1 MSLHFAVV
9 IVLFCFVDAFVL
21 FCFVFFLADKVVFTH
36 INLSLFERGAMSK
49 ISP

>member
-21 FCFVFFLADKVVFTH
+21 FCFVFLADKAVFTRR
-36 INLSLFERGAMSK
+36 INLSIFERGAMSK
-49 ISP
+49 TSP